1 MFAAKV
7 VVLEPNL
14 TKSVET
20 DIGFCFLKKYVA
32 KIYLR
37 SSLSLCSIHIGG
49 EIIDPDFR
57 GNLRVIMSNFS
68 SNKIHFN
75 VRDRIAQVLFQKKEH
90 PDFIEVANFDDFFTK
105 RGDKGFGSTGI

>member
-37 SSLSLCSIHIGG
+37 SSLSLCFIHIGG

-57 GNLRVIMSNFS
+57 GNLCVIMSNFS

-75 VRDRIAQVLFQKKEH
+75 VRDRIEQVLWKKEH

-105 RGDKGFGSTGI
+105 GGDKGFGSTGI